1 MQLALVFAD
10 PSVPPDKFISKTS
23 ECRMRFWGNLSLAH
37 QIFLEELW
45 CQDEDEFRSE
55 VCSDSSETP
64 KMELFVKI
72 VNGF

>member
-1 MQLALVFAD
+1 
-10 PSVPPDKFISKTS
+10 
-23 ECRMRFWGNLSLAH
+23 MRFWGNLSLAH

-55 VCSDSSETP
+55 VCSDSIQTP